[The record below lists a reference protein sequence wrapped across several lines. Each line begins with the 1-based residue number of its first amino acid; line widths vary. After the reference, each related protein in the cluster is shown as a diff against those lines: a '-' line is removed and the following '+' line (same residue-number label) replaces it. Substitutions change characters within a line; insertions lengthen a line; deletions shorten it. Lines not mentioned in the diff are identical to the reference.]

1 MISFKVRIFGI
12 MFKESF
18 PTPRSYRKASL
29 WVFILIIISL
39 GKNNFFRE
47 WVADKPFQFIACLKM
62 PYFSPL
68 FVNVRPDVVFESHL
82 SYNLFP
88 LSSVNIARNFIT
100 LLQKGSLRESAFL
113 QRETSFL
120 STVLIYIYIY
130 LCICIVVVLF

>member
-1 MISFKVRIFGI
+1 MRIFGI

-18 PTPRSYRKASL
+18 PTPRSYGKSSL
-29 WVFILIIISL
+29 LFFILIFISL

-47 WVADKPFQFIACLKM
+47 WVADKPFKFIACLKTS
-62 PYFSPL
+62 YFSPL
-68 FVNVRPDVVFESHL
+68 FVNVRPDAVFESHF

-88 LSSVNIARNFIT
+88 LSSVNIAQNFIT

-120 STVLIYIYIY
+120 WTVLIYIYIY
-130 LCICIVVVLF
+130 LCIYIVVVVLF